1 MDCFQRAG
9 AGRPL
14 GTGNRNDGCRT
25 SKSLPLWGR
34 WRAAPDEVPSRCA
47 SRLCSNKRRTSDK
60 DLIRLS
66 AKTQAFSPKSTF
78 PRKAEIL
85 RGFPVSPLAKLI
97 LTNQRFG
104 KITGEGF
111 WLLRFTPINQNLLPA
126 PVQPSPASVPAGAR
140 RRTRRYTGIRRT
152 GRRTRCRTGVRRA
165 RAGRAAAVAGGAAIP
180 LHADHQVPAF
190 IHAQQHLGALP
201 GAAGVFNRHPAAR
214 AFVRQPSCPAAR
226 AAEHGHAHAGVPI
239 AVISHTG
246 I

>member
-1 MDCFQRAG
+1 MIVPREQ
-9 AGRPL
+9 
-14 GTGNRNDGCRT
+14 GTGNRNGGCRT

-111 WLLRFTPINQNLLPA
+111 WLGYCVSPRQIRIYLQLPYSLPRHPSRRGRGGGHDGIQGFGGHGGGHGVGQGFGGHGRGGRRPSQAGRQSRFTHTTRFPHSSTPSSTSAHSPGRQGFSIVTRRHAHSSGSRPA
-126 PVQPSPASVPAGAR
+126 PQRAPPNTGTRTQASRSQSYP
-140 RRTRRYTGIRRT
+140 IR
-152 GRRTRCRTGVRRA
+152 G
-165 RAGRAAAVAGGAAIP
+165 
-180 LHADHQVPAF
+180 
-190 IHAQQHLGALP
+190 
-201 GAAGVFNRHPAAR
+201 
-214 AFVRQPSCPAAR
+214 
-226 AAEHGHAHAGVPI
+226 
-239 AVISHTG
+239 
-246 I
+246 